1 MIKEKK
7 MKKKLLTLILLI
19 TTVVFLNDYAF
30 SASTS
35 SFNYNN
41 LNISAIPEN
50 KTGVILGTSKYTTNG
65 LLNLY
70 YLYRLQAAKELF
82 DQNKIQNII
91 VSGDNATLDYNEPV
105 TMQKDLIALGIPE
118 DKIYLDYAGF
128 RTLDSIIRAKKVFNQ
143 DSFTIISQKF
153 HNERA
158 LVIAKLND
166 IDAVAYNAKDVPI
179 EFGIKVLIREKF
191 ARIKTVFDLLFGSN
205 PKFLGEEIEII

>member
-1 MIKEKK
+1 
-7 MKKKLLTLILLI
+7 MKKKLATLILLI
-19 TTVVFLNDYAF
+19 ITLVFLNDYAF

-35 SFNYNN
+35 SFNYSN
-41 LNISAIPEN
+41 LNISEIPEN
-50 KTGVILGTSKYTTNG
+50 KTGVILGTSKYTSKG

-105 TMQKDLIALGIPE
+105 TMQKDLIELGIPE

-128 RTLDSIIRAKKVFNQ
+128 RTLDSVIRAKKVFNQ

-179 EFGIKVLIREKF
+179 ELGIKVLIREKF